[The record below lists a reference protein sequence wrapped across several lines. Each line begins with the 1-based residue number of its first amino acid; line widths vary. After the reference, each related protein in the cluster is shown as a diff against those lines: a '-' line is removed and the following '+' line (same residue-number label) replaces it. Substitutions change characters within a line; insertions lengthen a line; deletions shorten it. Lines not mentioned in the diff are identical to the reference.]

1 MTISYVKDT
10 IQAIDLG
17 LSVKWADRNL
27 GANLPTDKGELYA
40 WAELSPKETYTWA
53 NYSDCLD
60 YSSYGPFKESHFC
73 KKIKIL
79 TPLEDAVTYKYGIP
93 WRIPTAQEF
102 EELITKCKWVNAN
115 GGYRIY
121 GLNGNSIFLP
131 VYCTPCGLFAYWS
144 ATRMRTS
151 PQHAKVLT
159 IDKKIRIS
167 YRSRF
172 YGYYLRGVYGY

>member
-1 MTISYVKDT
+1 MQVV
-10 IQAIDLG
+10 DLG

-27 GANLPTDKGELYA
+27 GATSPIDKGELYA
-40 WAELSPKETYTWA
+40 WGELFPKEIYTWE
-53 NYSDCLD
+53 NYSDYLM
-60 YSSYGPFKESHFC
+60 SGPYGPYKESHFR
-73 KKIKIL
+73 KKILRL
-79 TPLEDAVTYKYGIP
+79 TPLEDAVTYKYGQP

-102 EELITKCKWVNAN
+102 EELITKCKWVGEK
-115 GGYRIY
+115 GGFRIY

-131 VYCTPCGLFAYWS
+131 VYSTPCGLFAYWS
-144 ATRMRTS
+144 ATRMPTS

-159 IDKKIRIS
+159 IEKNIKIA